1 MIINDIL
8 TATNGKLIGNIDINT
23 SIENFCTDS
32 RNIEHNSLYIPLIG
46 EKFDGHDFIIDS
58 FEKGAIISLTSKNIS
73 TDKPLILVED
83 TLKALQDIAKH
94 HRLNKNI
101 PIIALTGSVG
111 KTTTKDMLHAVMSKK
126 YNVLKTEGNFNN
138 HIGVPKTLLRL
149 DNHNMAIIEMGMNHS
164 GELSILSNIALPD
177 LAIINNIGYS
187 HIGNLGSR
195 ENILKAKLEITDG
208 LSENGKLI
216 INNDDEYLTKL
227 ENDNLIKFGI
237 KNTSDLTAYD
247 IEIDDTT
254 TRFKVNIDTQTYDFI
269 LPLPGEHFV
278 YNALAA
284 ITVGSFY
291 NVAPND
297 MIDALKNMTFT
308 KMRMDIIEKN
318 SIKIIND
325 AYNAS
330 PDSMKASLN
339 SLTAI
344 KGDRKIAVLADMLEL
359 GEFSKSIHFEIGKSI
374 DKEKID
380 YVLAYGND
388 SLEIINGALNNG
400 IKNAKF
406 FNTKEELIKEL
417 KELLRPN
424 DCVLVKGSRGMKMD
438 EVVNTIIST
447 SSCS

>member
-1 MIINDIL
+1 MTINDIL
-8 TATNGKLIGNIDINT
+8 TATKGKLIGNIDTNV

-32 RNIEHNSLYIPLIG
+32 RNIEPNSLYIPLIG

-58 FEKGAIISLTSKNIS
+58 FKKGAIISLTSKNIS
-73 TDKPLILVED
+73 TDKPLILVKD
-83 TLKALQDIAKH
+83 TLKALQDIAKY
-94 HRLNKNI
+94 HRLNQNI
-101 PIIALTGSVG
+101 PVIALTGSVG
-111 KTTTKDMLHAVMSKK
+111 KTTTKDMLHAVLSKK

-164 GELSILSNIALPD
+164 GELSVLSNITLPD

-195 ENILKAKLEITDG
+195 ENILKAKLEIIDG
-208 LSENGKLI
+208 LAQNGKLV
-216 INNDDEYLTKL
+216 INNDDEYLSKL
-227 ENDNLIKFGI
+227 KNDNLIKFGI
-237 KNTSDLTAYD
+237 KNASNLTAYD

-254 TRFKVNIDTQTYDFI
+254 TNFKVDIDNQTYDFI

-284 ITVGSFY
+284 ITVGSIY
-291 NVAPND
+291 GVAPSD
-297 MIDALKNMTFT
+297 IIDALKNMTFT

-339 SLTAI
+339 SLIAI

-380 YVLAYGND
+380 YVWAYGKD
-388 SLEIINGALNNG
+388 SIEIINGALNSG
-400 IKNAKF
+400 IKNTKF
-406 FNTKEELIKEL
+406 FNDKEELIKEL
-417 KELLRPN
+417 KELLQPN

-438 EVVNTIIST
+438 EVVNELI
-447 SSCS
+447 

>member
-1 MIINDIL
+1 MTIHDIL
-8 TATNGKLIGNIDINT
+8 TATNGKLIGNIDIDI

-32 RNIEHNSLYIPLIG
+32 RNIELNSLYIPLIG

-58 FEKGAIISLTSKNIS
+58 FEKGSIISLTSKNIS
-73 TDKPLILVED
+73 TDKPLIFVED
-83 TLKALQDIAKH
+83 TLKAFQDIARY

-101 PIIALTGSVG
+101 PVIALTGSVG
-111 KTTTKDMLHAVMSKK
+111 KTTTKDMLHAVLSKK

-164 GELSILSNIALPD
+164 GEMSILSQIACPN

-195 ENILKAKLEITDG
+195 ENILKAKLEITEG
-208 LSENGKLI
+208 LATDGKLL
-216 INNDDEYLTKL
+216 INNDDDFLNKL
-227 ENDNLIKFGI
+227 NNDNLIKFGI
-237 KNTSDLTAYD
+237 NNDSDFNAYD
-247 IEIDDTT
+247 IKIDDTT
-254 TRFKVNIDTQTYDFI
+254 TKFKVDFSSQTYDFI

-278 YNALAA
+278 YNALVA
-284 ITVGSFY
+284 ITVGNIYGIS
-291 NVAPND
+291 PTD
-297 MIDALKNMTFT
+297 MVNALANMTFT

-318 SIKIIND
+318 SIKFIND

-339 SLTAI
+339 SLIAI
-344 KGDRKIAVLADMLEL
+344 KGNRKIAVLADMLEL
-359 GEFSKSIHFEIGKSI
+359 GEFSKPIHFEIGNSI

-380 YVLAYGND
+380 YVWAYGND
-388 SLEIINGALNNG
+388 SIEIINGALNNG

-406 FNTKEELIKEL
+406 FNDKELLIKEL
-417 KELLRPN
+417 KEMLQPN
-424 DCVLVKGSRGMKMD
+424 DCVLIKGSRGMKMD
-438 EVVNTIIST
+438 EVVNAII
-447 SSCS
+447 

>member
-1 MIINDIL
+1 MKINDIL
-8 TATNGKLIGNIDINT
+8 IATNGKLIGDIDTNI

-32 RNIEHNSLYIPLIG
+32 RNIEPNSLYIPLVG
-46 EKFDGHDFIIDS
+46 EKFDGHDFILDS
-58 FEKGAIISLTSKNIS
+58 LNKGAIISLTSKDITSINQ
-73 TDKPLILVED
+73 PLILVED
-83 TLKALQDIAKH
+83 TLKAFQDIAKF
-94 HRLNKNI
+94 HRLTKNI
-101 PIIALTGSVG
+101 HIIALTGSVG
-111 KTTTKDMLHAVMSKK
+111 KTTTKDMLHAVLSKK

-149 DNHNMAIIEMGMNHS
+149 DDHNMAIIEMGMNHP
-164 GELSILSNIALPD
+164 GELSVLSNIALPD
-177 LAIINNIGYS
+177 LAIINNIGFS

-208 LSENGKLI
+208 LDSNGKLVV
-216 INNDDEYLTKL
+216 NNDDEFLSKL
-227 ENDNLIKFGI
+227 KMNNLVKFAI
-237 KNTSDLTAYD
+237 KNSSDIMAYD

-254 TRFKVNIDTQTYDFI
+254 TKFKVNIDNKTFDFI

-284 ITVGSFY
+284 ITVGNIYGVS
-291 NVAPND
+291 PID
-297 MIDALKNMTFT
+297 MANALANMAFT

-339 SLTAI
+339 SLVAI
-344 KGDRKIAVLADMLEL
+344 KGTRKIAVLADMLEL
-359 GEFSKSIHFEIGKSI
+359 GEFSKSIHYDIGKSI

-388 SLEIINGALNNG
+388 SIEIINGALNSG
-400 IKNAKF
+400 IKNAIF
-406 FNTKEELIKEL
+406 FNDKNELIKEL
-417 KELLRPN
+417 KELLQPN

-438 EVVNTIIST
+438 EVVNEII
-447 SSCS
+447 

>member
-1 MIINDIL
+1 MKIQDIL
-8 TATNGKLIGNIDINT
+8 TATKGKLIGNIDTNI
-23 SIENFCTDS
+23 SIDFFCTDS
-32 RNIEHNSLYIPLIG
+32 RNIEPNSLYIPLIG
-46 EKFDGHDFIIDS
+46 EKFDGHDFIVDS
-58 FEKGAIISLTSKNIS
+58 FNKGAVISLTSKNNIF

-83 TLKALQDIAKH
+83 TLKAFQNIAKH
-94 HRLNKNI
+94 HRISKNI
-101 PIIALTGSVG
+101 PVIALTGSVG
-111 KTTTKDMLHAVMSKK
+111 KTTTKDMLHAVLSKK

-164 GELSILSNIALPD
+164 GEMSVLSQIALPN

-208 LSENGKLI
+208 LAKDGKLI
-216 INNDDEYLTKL
+216 VNNDDEYLSKL
-227 ENDNLIKFGI
+227 DKGNLIKFGI
-237 KNTSDLTAYD
+237 NNNSDLNAYD

-254 TRFKVNIDTQTYDFI
+254 TRFKVNFDNQPYDFI

-284 ITVGSFY
+284 ITVGNIYGVS
-291 NVAPND
+291 PSD
-297 MIDALKNMTFT
+297 MADALKNMTFT

-339 SLTAI
+339 SLIAI
-344 KGDRKIAVLADMLEL
+344 KGERKIAVLADMLEL

-380 YVLAYGND
+380 YVLTYGND
-388 SLEIINGALNNG
+388 AIEIINGALNNG
-400 IKNAKF
+400 FKNAKF
-406 FNTKEELIKEL
+406 FNDKEELINEL
-417 KELLRPN
+417 KELLQPN
-424 DCVLVKGSRGMKMD
+424 DCVLIKGSRGMKMD
-438 EVVNTIIST
+438 EVVNAII
-447 SSCS
+447 

>member
-1 MIINDIL
+1 MKIKDIL
-8 TATNGKLIGNIDINT
+8 TATNGKLIGNIDTNI

-32 RNIEHNSLYIPLIG
+32 RNIEPNSLYIPLIG

-58 FEKGAIISLTSKNIS
+58 FEKGALISLTSKSI
-73 TDKPLILVED
+73 TTEKPLILVED
-83 TLKALQDIAKH
+83 TLKAFQDIAKY
-94 HRLNKNI
+94 HRKNKNI
-101 PIIALTGSVG
+101 PVIALTGSVG
-111 KTTTKDMLHAVMSKK
+111 KTTTKDMLHAVLSKK

-149 DNHNMAIIEMGMNHS
+149 DNHNMAIIEMGMNHA
-164 GELSILSNIALPD
+164 GEMSVLSQIACPD

-195 ENILKAKLEITDG
+195 ENILKAKLEITDA
-208 LSENGKLI
+208 LSKDGKLI
-216 INNDDEYLTKL
+216 VNNDDEYLSTL
-227 ENDNLIKFGI
+227 DNDNLIKFGI
-237 KNTSDLTAYD
+237 KNPSDLTAYD

-254 TRFKVNIDTQTYDFI
+254 TKFKVSINNQEYDFI

-284 ITVGSFY
+284 ITVGNIYGIS
-291 NVAPND
+291 PID
-297 MIDALKNMTFT
+297 MADSLKNMSFT

-339 SLTAI
+339 SLIAV

-359 GEFSKSIHFEIGKSI
+359 GEFSESIHFEIGKSI

-380 YVLAYGND
+380 YVWAYGND
-388 SLEIINGALNNG
+388 AIEIINGALNNG

-406 FNTKEELIKEL
+406 FNDKEMLIKEV
-417 KELLRPN
+417 KELLQPN
-424 DCVLVKGSRGMKMD
+424 DCVLIKGSRGMKMD
-438 EVVNTIIST
+438 EVVNALV
-447 SSCS
+447 